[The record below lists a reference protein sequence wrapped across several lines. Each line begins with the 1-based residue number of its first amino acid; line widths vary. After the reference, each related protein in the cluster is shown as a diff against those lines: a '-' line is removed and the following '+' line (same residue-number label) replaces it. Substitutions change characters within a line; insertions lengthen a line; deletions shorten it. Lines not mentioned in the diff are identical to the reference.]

1 MRLSEINSRDVI
13 TEGLSDILY
22 HSTSLRSAYSIVKN
36 NEFKLTSD
44 MGMESEQQY
53 RKSKDSSY
61 YLSTARSKTGS
72 YHLRDYYAQGH
83 TLFVLDGRK
92 LSANHAGG
100 AIDYWS
106 SGRRA
111 AGSSEMEDR
120 VYSNSP
126 TISPALKFIQEI
138 HIILTVDHDKIPQD
152 DTLRLGRIIKISA
165 ARANIPVYFYND
177 VTSFNQM
184 NTGKSVRLSDYKLS
198 NYQSIGNSNNT
209 GKSKTFVGYMELLNI
224 QDQSKLSSRAR
235 DILHNMTGFYANE
248 QLRSLIADV
257 GNTKRSDHGRRE
269 MEKFIAALAKKKIYT
284 LKDFVKYV
292 KVKFPN

>member
-22 HSTSLRSAYSIVKN
+22 HSTPLRSAYSIVKN

-44 MGMESEQQY
+44 MGSSEEQQY

-61 YLSTARSKTGS
+61 YLSTARSKTGR
-72 YHLRDYYAQGH
+72 YHWSDYYARGH
-83 TLFVLDGRK
+83 TLFVLNGRK

-106 SGRRA
+106 GRRRKV
-111 AGSSEMEDR
+111 GDSEMEDR

-198 NYQSIGNSNNT
+198 NDQSTGNSNNT
-209 GKSKTFVGYMELLNI
+209 SKTKTFDGYMELLNI
-224 QDQSKLSSRAR
+224 QDQSKLSRPGR
-235 DILHNMTGFYANE
+235 DMLYNMTGFYADE
-248 QLRSLIADV
+248 QMISLSADIR
-257 GNTKRSDHGRRE
+257 NTKRSDHGRRE
-269 MEKFIAALAKKKIYT
+269 MEKFIEAMAKKKIYT
-284 LKDFVKYV
+284 LKDFAKYV
-292 KVKFPN
+292 KVKFPD